1 MNNKKDIIKD
11 FIYRFVRNQ
20 NLGDDENFF
29 ESEAVNS
36 LFAMQLIMFL
46 ESEFSISIKNDELDI
61 ENFNTINSIVN
72 FVENKSEVKK

>member
-1 MNNKKDIIKD
+1 MNNKKDKIKD

-29 ESEAVNS
+29 ESGAVNS